1 MDLGERLNFLNSIQN
16 RPLRHLDRF
25 LVLDHA
31 LFMVSFT
38 PDQDLAI
45 QIDRHLAVEAGAGA
59 GKTTVLVHRYLAIL
73 SSDPILTPAKILTI
87 TFTRKAA
94 GELMERIH
102 RAIHDTPTSTL
113 EDRIRVQAWKL
124 RLGGAQIGTIHSFC
138 TQILHRW
145 GHLVGVDP
153 QFRLIEDWEVRTLWS
168 THMADWIHR
177 AIRAHHPE
185 LTALLSSRS
194 YFVVSE
200 ILTTLFYKWDQLGPD
215 GVAQTGPSDI
225 DDPGA
230 NVRTCL
236 WEILSTYRSTLYSQG
251 LMDFAHLQSLAVQ
264 VVREFPEVADQ
275 LALDYPFIMI
285 DEFQDTDATQW
296 ELIDRISL
304 FSSHPRCNVF
314 VVGDIKQAIYGFRGS
329 NTTLFQSVLD
339 QFEARSDAA
348 VIRLTDNFR
357 STDSLIQ
364 FYNGLF
370 AQLFH
375 ADAKIPVHYTPLIAN
390 RSSRTHGVEIAF
402 VDSKS
407 EEFERVAQW
416 LLAHHHDDGMEWN
429 QLAVLC
435 RKNAP
440 LVGLASFLSQQN
452 IPVVVMS
459 NQHPLRSRAAQDL
472 FILLRFLDD
481 PTDWRSVAELILS
494 RWAPAP
500 TDPSFFQ
507 QVHGSDTLP
516 SLDGLP
522 SSIVTLM
529 AACQQDGLGNA
540 VDQWLG
546 TVDDSD
552 LTDCW
557 DDMHAILRQSPSPSD
572 GIRRIE
578 IEMRQSK
585 GRTGAGSTGNQ
596 LRLMTI
602 HSAKGLEFDAVA
614 LMGCGERLGS
624 PPTSPVILG
633 PNNALAFTAST
644 GDSSEWRTLTA
655 ADIKTHTI
663 EEEKRTFYVGCTRA
677 KEQLLLV
684 GRADTEKKIP
694 DVATCFFDFL
704 LPHATILST
713 EVHLEFPVK
722 TPNSTVIRMA
732 VPRRVAQ
739 TFPLPQSP
747 RPQQMPTPK
756 SPSLGSVYCPGEAP
770 SFTVSVSQLIR
781 WMACS
786 RQYHLSRVLSGFE
799 IPDPTG
805 KAPADTGIVVH
816 RCLEHLLIS
825 PGQHIPSLVRQT
837 ASDLGILDVVD
848 DVQTHLETT
857 IPSTAFADLIKGNP
871 IPEYGFQLRC
881 GTLFITGRIDCLSV
895 RNNRWTITDFKTDR
909 SPDTTTLPH
918 HHRDQLL
925 IYSLAIA
932 QAKRCTDI
940 IDMQVIYTRTG
951 ESVTVSCTHAERE
964 AFAARLS
971 KLPDIPFTPPSPT
984 VCTQCP
990 VSHWISDCRD
1000 IAVNTSSQR

>member
-1 MDLGERLNFLNSIQN
+1 
-16 RPLRHLDRF
+16 
-25 LVLDHA
+25 
-31 LFMVSFT
+31 MVSFT
-38 PDQDLAI
+38 PDQALAI

-73 SSDPILTPAKILTI
+73 ASNPKLTPSKILTI

-102 RAIHDTPTSTL
+102 KAIHDTPTSTL
-113 EDRIRVQAWKL
+113 EERIKVQEWKL

-168 THMADWIHR
+168 TRMTDWIHR
-177 AIRAHHPE
+177 AIRNQHQE
-185 LTALLSSRS
+185 MTTLLSSRS
-194 YFVVSE
+194 YFMVSE
-200 ILTTLFYKWDQLGPD
+200 IFTTLFYKWDQLGPD
-215 GVAQTGPSDI
+215 GIAQTGPSDI
-225 DDPGA
+225 DDPSSD
-230 NVRTCL
+230 VLSCF
-236 WEILSTYRSTLYSQG
+236 WEILSTYREALHSQG

-275 LALDYPFIMI
+275 LALDHPFIMI

-339 QFEARSDAA
+339 QFEARPDAS
-348 VIRLTDNFR
+348 VVRLTDNFR
-357 STDSLIQ
+357 STDPLIQ

-390 RSSRTHGVEIAF
+390 RTSHTHGVEIAF

-416 LLAHHHDDGMEWN
+416 LLAHHQDGMEWN

-440 LVGLASFLSQQN
+440 LVGLASFLTQQN
-452 IPVVVMS
+452 IPLVVMS

-481 PTDWRSVAELILS
+481 PTDWRSVAELLLS
-494 RWAPAP
+494 RWATAS

-507 QVHGSDTLP
+507 QPHGSDENP
-516 SLDGLP
+516 SLDFLP
-522 SSIVTLM
+522 SSIVTLL
-529 AACQQDGLGNA
+529 AAYQQDGLGTA

-546 TVDDSD
+546 TVDDPE

-557 DDMHAILRQSPSPSD
+557 HAMHAILRQSPSPSE

-578 IEMRQSK
+578 TEIRESK
-585 GRTGAGSTGNQ
+585 GRTGNGSTGTQ

-614 LMGCGERLGS
+614 LMGCGERLIS
-624 PPTSPVILG
+624 PPTAPVILG
-633 PNNALAFTAST
+633 PNHALAFTASA
-644 GDSSEWRTLTA
+644 GESSQWRTLTA
-655 ADIKTHTI
+655 ADIKTHGI

-694 DVATCFFDFL
+694 EVATCFFDFL

-713 EVHLEFPVK
+713 EVHLEFPVR
-722 TPNSTVIRMA
+722 TPYSTAIRMA
-732 VPRRVAQ
+732 VPRLLKNEAPANHGIAQ
-739 TFPLPQSP
+739 THPLPQFFRSGKLRLPLSP
-747 RPQQMPTPK
+747 CVDRGGKMDF
-756 SPSLGSVYCPGEAP
+756 L
-770 SFTVSVSQLIR
+770 SVSQLIR

-786 RQYHLSRVLSGFE
+786 RQYQLSRVLAGFE
-799 IPDPTG
+799 VPDPTG

-816 RCLEHLLIS
+816 RCLEHLLIL
-825 PGQHIPSLVRQT
+825 PRQDIPSLVRQT
-837 ASDLGILDVVD
+837 ASDLGILDIVD
-848 DVQTHLETT
+848 EVENHLKTT
-857 IPSTAFADLIKGNP
+857 VPSDAFTDLIAGNP
-871 IPEYGFQLRC
+871 IPEYGFQLRV
-881 GTLFITGRIDCLSV
+881 GTLFITGRIDCLSF
-895 RNNRWTITDFKTDR
+895 RNDRWTITDFKTDR
-909 SPDTTTLPH
+909 SPDTRTLPA

-932 QAKRCTDI
+932 QAKRWSGL

-964 AFAARLS
+964 AFAERLAQ
-971 KLPDIPFTPPSPT
+971 LPSTPFTPPTAT
-984 VCTQCP
+984 VCKQCP
-990 VSHWISDCRD
+990 VSQWVTNCRKIQNANSPSPPNSPSGKFEALPLSD
-1000 IAVNTSSQR
+1000 